1 MFEIGTVIN
10 VLLMFDSGLYDW
22 RRTMNS
28 GKAAALWAWHP
39 ATEEDRATVLRELD
53 EVLASPQFS
62 NSKRYPALLR
72 YVVQKTLEGRGDQLK
87 ERTLGVEVFGRA
99 LTYDTNNDTIVRYT
113 AGEVRKRL
121 VVFYSTRGH
130 LETRIQITL
139 PVGSYVPE
147 FLHPGQEILSTQQ
160 SLEEAPHIDAREEAE
175 PTVISQ
181 VQMPVLDV
189 DSSSIPLNLAP
200 RSKFSPSGNNRWIF
214 AAVTLVFLL
223 GSIWIYRT
231 ARPKKALDRFWAPV
245 LNAQGTPLICSG
257 GVVFAHNGFSGV
269 TTANKD
275 VDYPFVSMQTANSL
289 TRIGTQIQSGGSGYD
304 ISSAPSTSLNQLR
317 ERPLI
322 LVGAYNNQWT
332 LQLLAPLRFHFPAE
346 PAESIID
353 SQNPQV
359 HWKRDRSVGYA
370 NSDDYALIARFQ
382 NKTTDGITVALAGLG
397 RNGTE
402 AAAQFVTSPH
412 YMQLLRDRIG
422 KDIDGKN
429 IEVVISIKVIQGK
442 TGAPSIEAVYVW

>member
-1 MFEIGTVIN
+1 
-10 VLLMFDSGLYDW
+10 
-22 RRTMNS
+22 MNS
-28 GKAAALWAWHP
+28 SKVAALWAWHP

-87 ERTLGVEVFGRA
+87 ERTLGVEVFGRP

-121 VVFYSTRGH
+121 AVFYSTRGH

-147 FLHPGQEILSTQQ
+147 FLHPGQENLSTQQ
-160 SLEEAPHIDAREEAE
+160 SPEEAAREVAE
-175 PTVISQ
+175 PTLVSN

-189 DSSSIPLNLAP
+189 GTSLLNLAQ
-200 RSKFSPSGNNRWIF
+200 RSRFSTSVSNPWII

-223 GSIWIYRT
+223 GSVWIYQT
-231 ARPKKALDRFWAPV
+231 ARPKNALDRFWAPV
-245 LNAQGTPLICSG
+245 LNAQSTPLICSG

-269 TTANKD
+269 TTASKD
-275 VDYPFVSMQTANSL
+275 ADYPFVSMQTANSL

-346 PAESIID
+346 PAESIVD

-402 AAAQFVTSPH
+402 AAAQFATSPH
-412 YMQLLRDRIG
+412 YMQLLRERIG